1 MTPLVSVSDFLSR
14 VPASAVLPLNSD
26 GGPDEARVETA
37 LADAT
42 GVIVAHLPWLLD
54 GAGEIARPV
63 NPRFA
68 AALGAVCADI
78 ALDRLCDTVSG
89 SENARNK
96 YQESISLLKSI
107 DREYQGGL
115 TGPGCLASEIVG
127 PDAAVGITDGRF
139 FKKGRMY

>member
-1 MTPLVSVSDFLSR
+1 MIPLVSVSDFLSR
-14 VPASAVLPLNSD
+14 VPAQAVLPLNND
-26 GGPDEARVETA
+26 GEPDAARIGIA

-42 GVIVAHLPWLLD
+42 GVIVAHLPWLLNE
-54 GAGEIARPV
+54 AGEIALPV
-63 NPRFA
+63 RAQFA
-68 AALGAVCADI
+68 AALNAVCADI
-78 ALDRLCDTVSG
+78 ALDRMCDTVSG

-115 TGPGCLASEIVG
+115 TGPGCLTSEIVT
-127 PDAAVGITDGRF
+127 PSEAEGIIDGRF